1 MRIPPLYR
9 KPTWQR
15 FFAGA
20 AVGGCISWVIF
31 LFMFGTL
38 QEKHSMLIDNQAALI
53 KELQAKI
60 KIWQDDY
67 QDLNEQNLEML
78 TIQEIQVKL
87 THYEKYNINDKQSI
101 SSIEEA
107 VKEDLQPLLA
117 KELDSVYKNRDIIK
131 KTIENKTM
139 NINGKRYK
147 LLVTGIHY
155 FTTISIEVELKLAD

>member
-9 KPTWQR
+9 NPNWQR

-31 LFMFGTL
+31 LFMFGTM
-38 QEKHSMLIDNQAALI
+38 QEKHSILIDNQASLI

-67 QDLNEQNLEML
+67 QDLNEQNVEML

-87 THYEKYNINDKQSI
+87 IHYEKYNINDKQSI
-101 SSIEEA
+101 VSIEES
-107 VKEDLQPLLA
+107 VKEDLQSLLA
-117 KELDSVYKNRDIIK
+117 KDLDSVYKNKDIIK

-147 LLVTGIHY
+147 LLVNEIHY
-155 FTTISIEVELKLAD
+155 YTTISIEVALKLSD